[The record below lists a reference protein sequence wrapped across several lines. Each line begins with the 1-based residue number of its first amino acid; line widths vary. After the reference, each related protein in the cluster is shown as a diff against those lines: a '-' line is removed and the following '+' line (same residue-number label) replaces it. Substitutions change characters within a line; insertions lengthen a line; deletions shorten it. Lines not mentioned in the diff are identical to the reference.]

1 MKVTIEF
8 DPVENKFELE
18 AAMKATDMWLVLKG
32 MLTSLN
38 KGIEVLEDLDS
49 DEKFGGAIGALKN
62 TKEELL
68 REIENN
74 GLDNLIF
81 NY

>member
-18 AAMKATDMWLVLKG
+18 AAMKATDMWLVLK
-32 MLTSLN
+32 N
-38 KGIEVLEDLDS
+38 VLKIV
-49 DEKFGGAIGALKN
+49 EKDRNFYEEHDMDQGENALKSIHHQIYS
-62 TKEELL
+62 
-68 REIENN
+68 EIENN